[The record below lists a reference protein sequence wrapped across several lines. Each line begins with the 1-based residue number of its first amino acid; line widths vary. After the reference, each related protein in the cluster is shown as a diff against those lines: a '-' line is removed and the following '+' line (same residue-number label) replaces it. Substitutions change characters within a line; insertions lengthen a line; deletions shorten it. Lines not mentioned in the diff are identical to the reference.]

1 MDNRFATQKP
11 LSMTIH
17 RLWEKRWIRWVLGLV
32 LGGIAL
38 GGITLILLAAW
49 VSKDLPDPNTLY
61 NRQIAQSTKI
71 YDRTGTVLLYEVHGD
86 EKRTLVP
93 IDQIP
98 TILRQ
103 ATVSI
108 EDRKFYEHH
117 GVDWVGLFRAVVR
130 NALQGQGPKGT
141 STLTQQLVRNAII
154 TNERSYTRKLKEMIL
169 SLQIERNYSKDQ
181 ILQMYLNEV
190 PYGSTL
196 YGVESASQ
204 SYFGKSVHNLTLDEA
219 AMIASIPQAPDR
231 LSPYGTGV
239 RGDNRPQLVQRQH
252 LVLDKMAEQG
262 FITKDQAKEA
272 KDIDTLAKLQPQQ
285 VQDIKAPHFV
295 MYIRGILNE
304 TFAVQGG
311 LKYVEQS
318 GLKVITTLDWDK
330 QQVAEKTIKAWVDKN
345 GKKYQFNNASL
356 ISLDPKTGQIVS
368 MVGSADFFNKAI
380 DGQVNVTL
388 SARQPG
394 SSFKPIVYATAFS
407 KGYLPETEVYDA
419 LTTFKTGGADYQPH
433 NYSLK
438 ENGPVTLRKALQGS
452 LNIPAVKVLYLA
464 GLGSVLDFADQL
476 GYTTLKDR
484 SRFGLSLVLGGGE
497 VTPLEHAHAY
507 AAFANDGMQMPVAPI
522 LKVESSEGETLSE
535 WKSTEGARVIDQQ
548 VARTLSDVLTDNSA
562 RAYIFGTKNSLTLP
576 DRPVA
581 AKTGTTN
588 GYNDAWTIG
597 YTPNAVTV
605 VWVGNTKNTPMK
617 QGADGSIV
625 AAPIWQTYMK
635 EATKKLPVEAFIKP
649 DAPSTR
655 NPALLGGAIARSAK
669 IDKFTGLLA
678 TDATP
683 PEQTETR
690 IYLAPHDI
698 LYFVDKDNPMG
709 DAPTNPA
716 NDPQFSAWES
726 GAQNWIDRAHA
737 TTTAQMPTV
746 SSDQLRPEFTPTIMI
761 SEPTSYSAITSRF
774 VPIQIE
780 TSSPRNATLSIQ
792 IQLGTIDLG
801 TVQGPPWNFGI
812 TIPEGTADGSYNLV
826 FTVKDEAGNK
836 ASQTVPVIINLT
848 GSLNTGG
855 GIPLE
860 LIEPTST
867 LTF

>member
-11 LSMTIH
+11 SSSRLH
-17 RLWEKRWIRWVLGLV
+17 RLWERRWIRWGVGLIF
-32 LGGIAL
+32 GGIIAGGVAL
-38 GGITLILLAAW
+38 VLLAAW
-49 VSKDLPDPNTLY
+49 VSKDLPDPNSLY
-61 NRQIAQSTKI
+61 SRQIAQSTKI
-71 YDRTGTVLLYEVHGD
+71 YDRTGTVLLYEIHGD

-98 TILRQ
+98 SVLRQ
-103 ATVSI
+103 ATVAV

-117 GVDWVGLFRAVVR
+117 GVDWVGLLRAVAR
-130 NALQGQGPKGT
+130 NAVQGQGPKGT

-169 SLQIERNYSKDQ
+169 SLQIERNFSKDQ

-204 SYFGKSVHNLTLDEA
+204 SYFGKSVHSLTLDEA
-219 AMIASIPQAPDR
+219 ALLASIPQAPDR

-252 LVLDKMAEQG
+252 LVLDKMAEQA
-262 FITKDQAKEA
+262 FITRDQAIEA
-272 KDIDTLAKLQPQQ
+272 KGIDTLAKLRPQK
-285 VQDIKAPHFV
+285 VQDIRAAHFV
-295 MYIRGILNE
+295 MYIRGLLNE
-304 TFAVQGG
+304 EFTSQGG
-311 LKYVEQS
+311 LKYVEQG
-318 GLKVITTLDWDK
+318 GLKVITSLDWKK
-330 QQVAEKTIKAWVDKN
+330 QEFAEQTVKDWVVKN
-345 GKKYQFNNASL
+345 GSKHQFNNTAL
-356 ISLDPKTGQIVS
+356 VSLDPKTGQVLA
-368 MVGSADFFNKAI
+368 MVGSADFFNKEI

-394 SSFKPIVYATAFS
+394 SSFKPIVYAAAFN
-407 KGYLPETEVYDA
+407 KGYLPETELYDT
-419 LTTFKTGGADYQPH
+419 LTSFKTGGPDYQPR

-438 ENGPVTLRKALQGS
+438 ENGPVSLRKALQGS

-507 AAFANDGMQMPVAPI
+507 AAFANDGVQVPVAPI
-522 LKVESSEGETLSE
+522 LRVESSDGQVLTE
-535 WKSTEGARVIDQQ
+535 WKQSAGTQVVEKQTARL
-548 VARTLSDVLTDNSA
+548 LSDVLTDNSA
-562 RAYIFGTKNSLTLP
+562 RTYIFGAKNSLTLP

-588 GYNDAWTIG
+588 GYNDAWTVG
-597 YTPNAVTV
+597 YTPNVVTV

-625 AAPIWQTYMK
+625 AAPVWQTYMK
-635 EATKKLPVEAFIKP
+635 EVTKSLAKESFIKP
-649 DAPSTR
+649 GAPSAR
-655 NPALLGGAIARSAK
+655 NLALLGGALTRHVK
-669 IDKFTGLLA
+669 IDKSNGLLA

-683 PEQTETR
+683 PDQVEER
-690 IYLAPHDI
+690 SYLVPHDI
-698 LYFVDKDNPMG
+698 LYFVDKDDPMG
-709 DAPTNPA
+709 APPTNPA
-716 NDPQFSAWES
+716 IDPQFAAWEAGVQS
-726 GAQNWIDRAHA
+726 WVSRAKVM
-737 TTTAQMPTV
+737 TTAQIPTV
-746 SSDQLRPEFTPTIMI
+746 ASDQLRPEFTPTLTV
-761 SEPTSYSAITSRF
+761 SEPASNSVITNRF
-774 VPIQIE
+774 VPVQVE
-780 TSSPRNATLSIQ
+780 TTSPRNAALSLH

-812 TIPEGTADGSYNLV
+812 TIPEGTPDGPYNLT
-826 FTVKDEAGNK
+826 FTVIDDAGNM
-836 ASQTVPVIINLT
+836 ASQIIPITLNLSGT
-848 GSLNTGG
+848 AVTSG
-855 GIPLE
+855 GIPIE

-867 LTF
+867 ITF